1 MINRSEIEI
10 RLKFYRSH
18 AAELRKA
25 IHMLTDGG
33 ASSYT
38 INNRQVTNL
47 DLDKLFKMLQAA
59 EDKIDELEGL
69 LAGIKPRRAFAIL
82 PRDW

>member
-1 MINRSEIEI
+1 MANRGEIET
-10 RLKFYRSH
+10 RLRFYRKH
-18 AAELRKA
+18 AQSLRKA

-59 EDKIDELEGL
+59 EDMIDELEAQ
-69 LAGIKPRRAFAIL
+69 LAGMKPRRAFAVV